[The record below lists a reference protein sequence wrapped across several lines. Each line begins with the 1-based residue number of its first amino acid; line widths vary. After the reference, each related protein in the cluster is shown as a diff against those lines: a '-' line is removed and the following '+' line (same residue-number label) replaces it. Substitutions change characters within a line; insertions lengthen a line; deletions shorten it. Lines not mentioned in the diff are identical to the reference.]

1 MPNKANKSSKKG
13 KSPTANAEVNLLP
26 KEPLSVLAVAVVTEV
41 VAEVVAILRALL
53 KRKVVVTKRVLQIR
67 RVVQR
72 KVQVKMIRQQLT
84 GLKLT

>member
-1 MPNKANKSSKKG
+1 MPNKANKSSKKA
-13 KSPTANAEVNLLP
+13 KSPTANAEVNPLP
-26 KEPLSVLAVAVVTEV
+26 KEPHSALAVAV

-84 GLKLT
+84 GLKST

>member
-1 MPNKANKSSKKG
+1 MPNKASKSSKKA
-13 KSPTANAEVNLLP
+13 KFLTANAEVNLLL
-26 KEPLSVLAVAVVTEV
+26 KELLSALAVAVVAEV

-72 KVQVKMIRQQLT
+72 RVQVKMIRQQLT